1 MVKAKGRVEQDT
13 AGQGVAAPV
22 WTAQV
27 LTLFPAMFPG
37 PLGHSLAGTALSK
50 GIWALESVDIR
61 DFARDKHRVVDD
73 TPAGGGPGMVMRPD
87 ILAAAID
94 GAREARPESA
104 AWPLIYLSARGKRVT
119 QEMIGRLAGKSGA
132 TFICGRFEGV
142 DERVLEARGVEEWCI
157 GDFVLSGG
165 EPAAILVID
174 AVVRLLPGVIG
185 DPATL
190 EEESFADGLLEYPQ
204 YTRPQEWEGRRIPE
218 VLMSGHHGRIREWRR
233 SEAEKVTRERRP
245 DLWERHLAQRNER

>member
-1 MVKAKGRVEQDT
+1 MAKAKNRDEDTEAGRG
-13 AGQGVAAPV
+13 AAAPV

-27 LTLFPAMFPG
+27 LTLFPDMFPG
-37 PLGHSLAGTALSK
+37 PLGHSLAGTALNK
-50 GIWALESVDIR
+50 GIWALETVDIR
-61 DFARDKHRVVDD
+61 DFARNKHRVVDD

-94 GAREARPESA
+94 GALEARPESA
-104 AWPLIYLSARGKRVT
+104 AWPVIYLSARGRRVT
-119 QEMIGRLAGKSGA
+119 QEMIGGLAEKSGA

-165 EPAAILVID
+165 EPAAIMAID

-218 VLMSGHHGRIREWRR
+218 VLMSGHHARIREWRR
-233 SEAEKVTRERRP
+233 SESERVTRERRP
-245 DLWERHLAQRNER
+245 DLWERHLAQRTDS